1 MPGWRKCRPPIVAV
15 ASVSAPPQRLEK
27 PMTIDRRKSL
37 LVSLHERTPISDQP
51 LTRGHSPALTYA
63 LTMVEEHVSERFDAL
78 VTKPPAPSSRVA
90 QLLET
95 AAVGVE
101 SRRRDAVK
109 RLSQLTPR
117 EADVLGGLADG
128 KNNKAIA
135 FDMNISP
142 KTVEI
147 HRSRIMKK
155 LECDSLFELGRIWE
169 AALSARNIRTS
180 V

>member
-1 MPGWRKCRPPIVAV
+1 MTIERKKFLLVPLRE
-15 ASVSAPPQRLEK
+15 SK
-27 PMTIDRRKSL
+27 PMS
-37 LVSLHERTPISDQP
+37 TPP
-51 LTRGHSPALTYA
+51 LPGEQSPALAYA
-63 LTMVEEHVSERFDAL
+63 LSMMDTYVSEQLDAIAAK
-78 VTKPPAPSSRVA
+78 TAAPPSPVA
-90 QLLET
+90 QLLQ
-95 AAVGVE
+95 AAGVGVE

-135 FDMNISP
+135 FDMKISP

-155 LECDSLFELGRIWE
+155 LQCDSLFELGRIWE
-169 AALSARNIRTS
+169 AAISASNIRTPVS
-180 V
+180 PVDHMIV

>member
-1 MPGWRKCRPPIVAV
+1 
-15 ASVSAPPQRLEK
+15 
-27 PMTIDRRKSL
+27 MTIDRRKSL
-37 LVSLHERTPISDQP
+37 LVSLHERTPMSDHP
-51 LTRGHSPALTYA
+51 LPGEQSPALAYA
-63 LTMVEEHVSERFDAL
+63 LAAMEEHVSEQFDAL
-78 VTKPPAPSSRVA
+78 VAKTAAPSSRVA

-95 AAVGVE
+95 ATVGVE

-147 HRSRIMKK
+147 HRARIMKK
-155 LECDSLFELGRIWE
+155 LQCDSLFELGRIWE
-169 AALSARNIRTS
+169 AAISTTDLRMPASPVEQMIG
-180 V
+180 